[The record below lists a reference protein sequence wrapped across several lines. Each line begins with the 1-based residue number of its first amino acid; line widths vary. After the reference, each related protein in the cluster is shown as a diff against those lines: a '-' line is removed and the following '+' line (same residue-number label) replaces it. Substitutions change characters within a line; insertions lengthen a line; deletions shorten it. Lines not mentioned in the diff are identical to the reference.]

1 MDNNHNFIHPDII
14 VSPSISYGTGT
25 PKVVYNIQDMS
36 KERTILA
43 RRPAL
48 YEAIAAGNREEIRKI
63 QAANRKTLNIVFS
76 D

>member
-14 VSPSISYGTGT
+14 VSPSITYRDGV
-25 PKVVYNIQDMS
+25 PKITYNTQDMT

-48 YEAIAAGNREEIRKI
+48 YEAIAAGNRETVAKI
-63 QAANRKTLNIVFS
+63 QAQNRATLNIKWN
-76 D
+76 